1 MSNPRKVAVSIL
13 DKIIFQGGYSNIV
26 LNIELKKSD
35 LESVDK
41 GLVTEIVYGTLKY
54 RYTIDYILDSFI
66 SNKIKNV
73 DKKLINILR
82 SAVYQIKY
90 LDKIPEF
97 AAVNEAVQ
105 LSKKKSTIA
114 SSKFVNG
121 VLRNIIRN
129 NCEAKVLPKE
139 EIPLLSYKYSFN
151 IWLVEFFINNYGK
164 ENAIKIMNG
173 LNIRP
178 NVTVRV
184 NQLKSNYDEVFDK
197 LIESGYAVEEGEV
210 APEAIKIVK
219 GSSIEDNEFFKG
231 GYITVQDESA
241 MLVAP
246 LMDPK
251 ENDIILD
258 LCSAPGGKTTHI
270 AELINNKGEIK
281 AFDIHQHKLKLIED
295 NSKRL
300 GIDIIETL
308 LLDATKFNERY
319 INYADKVLIDVP
331 CSGIG
336 IIRKKPEIK
345 DTKDLKDINE
355 IIKIQRKIMENS
367 SKYVKVGGTL
377 LYSTCTINKDENEN
391 NIRWFL
397 ENFKNYKV
405 ENINIGSKD
414 NFLYQEGC
422 LTVLPSENMDG
433 FFIAKLKRVK

>member
-13 DKIIFQGGYSNIV
+13 DKVIFQGGYSNIV
-26 LNIELKKSD
+26 LNNELKRSN
-35 LESVDK
+35 LENLDK

-66 SNKIKNV
+66 ANKLKSV
-73 DKKLINILR
+73 DKKLVNILR

-97 AAVNEAVQ
+97 AAVNEAVN
-105 LSKKKSTIA
+105 LTKKKSSIA

-129 NCEAKVLPKE
+129 NYEAKNLPKD
-139 EIPLLSYKYSFN
+139 EISLLSYKYSFKPW
-151 IWLVEFFINNYGK
+151 IVKFFINNYGI
-164 ENAIKIMNG
+164 ENAINIMIG
-173 LNIRP
+173 LNLRP
-178 NVTVRV
+178 SVTIRV
-184 NQLKSNYDEVFDK
+184 NSLKGEYDDALDQLTKK
-197 LIESGYAVEEGEV
+197 GYIVCEGDA

-219 GSSIEDNEFFKG
+219 GSSIEENELFQE

-246 LMDPK
+246 IMDPH

-270 AELINNKGEIK
+270 AELMNNIGIIK
-281 AFDIHQHKLKLIED
+281 AFDIHENKLKLIEE

-300 GIDIIETL
+300 GIDIIETIQ
-308 LLDATKFNERY
+308 LDATILDEKY
-319 INYADKVLIDVP
+319 ISFADKVLIDVP

-345 DTKDLKDINE
+345 DTKELKDIRQIVE
-355 IIKIQRKIMENS
+355 IQRKIMENAS
-367 SKYVKVGGTL
+367 RYTKVGGIL
-377 LYSTCTINKDENEN
+377 VYSTCTINKEENEK
-391 NIRWFL
+391 NILWFL
-397 ENFKNYKV
+397 ENFKNYVIEEINLGNKSNFIY
-405 ENINIGSKD
+405 ENN
-414 NFLYQEGC
+414 C
-422 LTVLPSENMDG
+422 LTILPNENMDG
-433 FFIAKLKRVK
+433 FFIAKLKRIK